1 MIRFTNAV
9 TLFSMQQMQNAI
21 GAVTDSQAVI
31 NRFCTALDAISN
43 TLSTQIDAYQKSTL
57 DSMTK
62 TGSEMVDRTMDAM
75 NAGPE
80 PREIMDT
87 TADVMR
93 KTSDS
98 MLTSC
103 DGPPGRAFHHLTLP
117 PTPLKPPRRGKN
129 SPASAGDYTA
139 KPERSN
145 SAQVRITAHKTAE
158 KFCRLLAVAFG

>member
-1 MIRFTNAV
+1 MRTHTASHSDSSNGADTGLRDLTSSMIRFTNAV

-43 TLSTQIDAYQKSTL
+43 TLSTQIDASKKSKL

-75 NAGPE
+75 NVQALN

-98 MLTSC
+98 MADIVRRTT
-103 DGPPGRAFHHLTLP
+103 GGGKTHHH
-117 PTPLKPPRRGKN
+117 
-129 SPASAGDYTA
+129 SDSSE
-139 KPERSN
+139 PE
-145 SAQVRITAHKTAE
+145 
-158 KFCRLLAVAFG
+158 

>member
-1 MIRFTNAV
+1 MRTHTASHSDSSNGADTGLRDLTSSMIRFTNAV

-31 NRFCTALDAISN
+31 NRFCNALDAISN
-43 TLSTQIDAYQKSTL
+43 TLSTQIDASKKSTL

-75 NAGPE
+75 NVQALN

-98 MLTSC
+98 MADIVRRTT
-103 DGPPGRAFHHLTLP
+103 GGGKTHHHSDSSEPESAADAL
-117 PTPLKPPRRGKN
+117 GK
-129 SPASAGDYTA
+129 
-139 KPERSN
+139 K
-145 SAQVRITAHKTAE
+145 K
-158 KFCRLLAVAFG
+158 

>member
-1 MIRFTNAV
+1 MRTHTASHSDSSNGADTGLRDLTSSMIRFTNAV

-31 NRFCTALDAISN
+31 NRFCNALDAISN
-43 TLSTQIDAYQKSTL
+43 TLSTQIDASKKSTL

-75 NAGPE
+75 NVQALN

-98 MLTSC
+98 MADIVRRTT
-103 DGPPGRAFHHLTLP
+103 GGGKTHHHSDSSEPESAADAL
-117 PTPLKPPRRGKN
+117 GK
-129 SPASAGDYTA
+129 
-139 KPERSN
+139 K
-145 SAQVRITAHKTAE
+145 Q
-158 KFCRLLAVAFG
+158 